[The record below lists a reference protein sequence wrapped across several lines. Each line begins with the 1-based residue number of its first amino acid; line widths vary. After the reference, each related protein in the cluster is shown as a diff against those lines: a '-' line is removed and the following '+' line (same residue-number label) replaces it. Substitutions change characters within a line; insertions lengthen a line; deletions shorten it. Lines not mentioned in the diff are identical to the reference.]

1 MKYGVFDYL
10 LKPCR
15 PDDILECVSACRRRI
30 AERRRQES
38 LLRGIELPYYTE
50 TKQRF
55 RARVLAGAAND
66 SFAPPDELRRSLLE
80 AIRNGDPKQAERSVE
95 ELFRFISGGLYGR
108 QPVMNHLFS
117 LFLAVVDL
125 REECEPLT
133 EEVLRWREYP
143 YLSQFLSLR
152 EVQQRLSELA
162 CDTAEL
168 YRGHLCASPVIRE
181 VMLYI
186 KAHYSEEIE
195 LKMLS
200 DTFHL
205 TPAYLSAAFKKQVGM
220 NYLEFMN
227 RYRVSR
233 AGKELAHTQKK
244 IYQIARRVGSEMR
257 NTFPSCSRNARARA
271 LPSTG
276 RAITGRPILFRRKP
290 RRGNDRDRRTSDAP
304 RSLRPGGV
312 FSMRPRRPF
321 GGGKKAPDPAPSGV
335 GSGAFACGGSRRSQ
349 DDA

>member
-55 RARVLAGAAND
+55 RARVLAGGAND

-125 REECEPLT
+125 RE
-133 EEVLRWREYP
+133 
-143 YLSQFLSLR
+143 
-152 EVQQRLSELA
+152 VQQRLSELA

-168 YRGHLCASPVIRE
+168 YRGQLCASPVIRE

-244 IYQIARRVGSEMR
+244 IYQIARESGFRDEKYFSIVFKKFAGQSPSEY
-257 NTFPSCSRNARARA
+257 RASHYRS
-271 LPSTG
+271 PH
-276 RAITGRPILFRRKP
+276 PVQEE
-290 RRGNDRDRRTSDAP
+290 AP
-304 RSLRPGGV
+304 AGE
-312 FSMRPRRPF
+312 
-321 GGGKKAPDPAPSGV
+321 
-335 GSGAFACGGSRRSQ
+335 
-349 DDA
+349 

>member
-66 SFAPPDELRRSLLE
+66 SFVPPDELRRSLLE

-168 YRGHLCASPVIRE
+168 YRGQLCASPVIRE

-233 AGKELAHTQKK
+233 AGEELAHTQKK
-244 IYQIARRVGSEMR
+244 IYQIARESGFRDEKYFSIVFKKFAGLSPSEY
-257 NTFPSCSRNARARA
+257 RASHYRS
-271 LPSTG
+271 PH
-276 RAITGRPILFRRKP
+276 PVQEE
-290 RRGNDRDRRTSDAP
+290 AP
-304 RSLRPGGV
+304 AGE
-312 FSMRPRRPF
+312 
-321 GGGKKAPDPAPSGV
+321 
-335 GSGAFACGGSRRSQ
+335 
-349 DDA
+349 